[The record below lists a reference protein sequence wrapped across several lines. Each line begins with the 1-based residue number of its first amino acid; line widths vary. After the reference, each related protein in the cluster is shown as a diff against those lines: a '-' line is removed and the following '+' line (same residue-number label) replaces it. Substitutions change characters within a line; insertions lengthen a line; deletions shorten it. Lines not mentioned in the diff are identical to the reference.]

1 MNRLVVRFDDAH
13 HSYHAN
19 SIEKVFGMA
28 RSMVT
33 LIAKVNLSNLN
44 RIDLQVLMVS

>member
-1 MNRLVVRFDDAH
+1 MIGGENTDRLQTAFGAKVPLSRFDDAH
-13 HSYHAN
+13 HTYHAN

-33 LIAKVNLSNLN
+33 LIAKVS
-44 RIDLQVLMVS
+44 